1 MLSVRLDASPLA
13 GGAPATIAYRAVG
26 AGPPLVILHG
36 GWGYD
41 AYPFDVQTL
50 AARFRVLIPDRAGY
64 GRSTPVSSLPL
75 DFHRRAMLETAAF
88 LDALGIGQAIWWGH
102 SDGAVIAA
110 LAGLEIPDRT
120 VAVLLEALHLYK
132 DKPRSRAFF
141 EQMVDEPERFGRGLT
156 ATLINDHGADRW
168 REVLRLDG
176 QAWLDLAAGA
186 SAPDDDLYDSRL
198 PRLAPPAL
206 LIHGGR
212 DPRTEP
218 GEWAAIRHAL
228 PTAAVDYHPDA
239 GHSPHCEAVS
249 AGAVVAAALA
259 FLEEATR

>member
-1 MLSVRLDASPLA
+1 MLSVHLDASPLA

-26 AGPPLVILHG
+26 DGPPLVILHG

-41 AYPFDVQTL
+41 AYPFDVETL
-50 AARFRVLIPDRAGY
+50 GARFRVLIPDRSGY
-64 GRSTPVSSLPL
+64 GRSTPVRSLPP

-88 LDALGIGQAIWWGH
+88 LDAVGVERAVWWGH

-110 LAGLEIPDRT
+110 LAGVEMADRT
-120 VAVLLEALHLYK
+120 VAVVLEALHLYK

-141 EQMVDEPERFGRGLT
+141 EQMVAEPERFGRGLG
-156 ATLINDHGADRW
+156 ATLANDHGEDRW

-176 QAWLDLAAGA
+176 QAWLDLASGA

-198 PRLAPPAL
+198 AQLTPPAL
-206 LIHGGR
+206 LVHGGR

-218 GEWAAIRHAL
+218 GEWAAIRAAL
-228 PTAAVDYHPDA
+228 PGAMVDHHPEA
-239 GHSPHCEAVS
+239 GHSPHSEPVS
-249 AGAVVAAALA
+249 ADAVTAAVAAFVEA
-259 FLEEATR
+259 ATR